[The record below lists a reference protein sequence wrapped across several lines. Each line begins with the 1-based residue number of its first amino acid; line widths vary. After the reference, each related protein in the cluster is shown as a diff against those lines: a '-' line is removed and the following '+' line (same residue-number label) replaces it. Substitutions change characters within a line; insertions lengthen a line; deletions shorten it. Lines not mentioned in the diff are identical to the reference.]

1 MTPTTHKT
9 FRGRARNLGH
19 FGPARRPVRAP
30 INPRRGAA
38 MGYDFGPRGI
48 GNASSASL
56 TEWLLVCAAAVE
68 TILVAVLALIV
79 AGVGEGSGAVA
90 TLARCN
96 ALLLAPL
103 RFLPAS
109 LSAAVRQGTA

>member
-1 MTPTTHKT
+1 MS
-9 FRGRARNLGH
+9 
-19 FGPARRPVRAP
+19 
-30 INPRRGAA
+30 
-38 MGYDFGPRGI
+38 YDFGPRGI

-79 AGVGEGSGAVA
+79 AGVSEGSGAVA
-90 TLARCN
+90 ALARCN

-109 LSAAVRQGTA
+109 LSAAVRQGTAVAVYGFVFLALIGTSSWFERQRALS